1 MTESML
7 SSSLDGSLSPLSMRL
22 PSDTSAPDSCNL
34 VDDLHLLRVRCSSD
48 TTRNSDIPGATP
60 DTLARYQRLLQS
72 NEPPGA
78 AELSYIHA
86 VVSNTAACL
95 GDLDGEI
102 SRLRNRLAQLE
113 KEQTQL
119 SGYHSQN
126 AAIIS
131 PLRRMPPE
139 ILAQIFSKVLG
150 LSHWRK
156 TALSTPSLWSTVYVN
171 YGGDETVELD
181 MIQAQAERARH
192 TLKIHFYTCED
203 GDPAPQRN
211 LFRFLA
217 EHSAC
222 WEELSIRITR
232 SISPPFNDLRGRLP
246 SLRRLWVHW
255 DAPPGFNP
263 EEIDCFTTASS
274 LVEIE
279 FDYTG
284 SVAIGIPPSQLT
296 CYRLRCPWE
305 IHQSILEASPSL
317 IEAKIDIT
325 EPFPEPARPTLEMQ
339 HLERLYVS
347 DAKALEYLRTPRLAE
362 IALEVTADSL
372 DRLDSFIL
380 RSSCSPKRLCL
391 TGAPLASPTET
402 FLRKHSSVSSFALRI
417 HRRVS
422 CLLHRLRPFLAAAG
436 PYPHTPPP
444 SHSGL
449 TRTYSGTGM
458 TIVHRVRKRCKKA
471 SRFSS
476 YTRGSPRLHD
486 QHVPLVSH
494 GVTGANVPDVC
505 AIMPVH
511 AFLEQWGP
519 INYQFVVATCMPE
532 RAIWYWNLQDKKFE
546 LSSPCYLDG
555 RVPSTISTATLSNS
569 RALPPVLRRTTGQ
582 TKRLLLLL
590 QGAEMH
596 DEDWSRIEEHVGTR
610 RAQQC
615 IRKLKD
621 NRAIHR

>member
-1 MTESML
+1 
-7 SSSLDGSLSPLSMRL
+7 MRL

-60 DTLARYQRLLQS
+60 DTSARYQRLLQS

-86 VVSNTAACL
+86 VVSNTAARL

-139 ILAQIFSKVLG
+139 ILAQIFSWTLPRIDEMAGDVSDLQKSPWTVALEENCPLDSFALG
-150 LSHWRK
+150 NRLHSFLYMRGW
-156 TALSTPSLWSTVYVN
+156 
-171 YGGDETVELD
+171 
-181 MIQAQAERARH
+181 
-192 TLKIHFYTCED
+192 
-203 GDPAPQRN
+203 DPAPQRN

-255 DAPPGFNP
+255 DARPGFNP

-402 FLRKHSSVSSFALRI
+402 FLRKHSSVSSFALVISTREGAAVENEVLANSLAG
-417 HRRVS
+417 HLAMLTVFTNAAVS
-422 CLLHRLRPFLAAAG
+422 QHLTEISFGCKVESMPIDYPLFLAMLKSRRRNTPCAFEYATSLSCFGPGPDSVTLAG
-436 PYPHTPPP
+436 
-444 SHSGL
+444 L
-449 TRTYSGTGM
+449 NALC
-458 TIVHRVRKRCKKA
+458 RV
-471 SRFSS
+471 
-476 YTRGSPRLHD
+476 G
-486 QHVPLVSH
+486 
-494 GVTGANVPDVC
+494 
-505 AIMPVH
+505 
-511 AFLEQWGP
+511 
-519 INYQFVVATCMPE
+519 
-532 RAIWYWNLQDKKFE
+532 
-546 LSSPCYLDG
+546 
-555 RVPSTISTATLSNS
+555 
-569 RALPPVLRRTTGQ
+569 
-582 TKRLLLLL
+582 
-590 QGAEMH
+590 
-596 DEDWSRIEEHVGTR
+596 
-610 RAQQC
+610 
-615 IRKLKD
+615 
-621 NRAIHR
+621 